1 MVSRNDVSDK
11 SSQSPT
17 LPEVIDEQH
26 IECDIVLTQP
36 SQKTHDDT
44 DVEETPFVVSNKTML
59 NVEPIC
65 RTWNLNERV

>member
-17 LPEVIDEQH
+17 LPEAIDEQH

-44 DVEETPFVVSNKTML
+44 DVEETSFVVSNKTML